1 MNNWPQDDKRVA
13 VHDSTR
19 KHTYVVGENIYQSGT
34 IRFQLK
40 LLSFQNN
47 HWILVGIVKADVVPK
62 SPYSFSWAGAYG
74 WVLGDTGQ
82 EYENGVRRENNNV
95 KGQSKQG

>member
-62 SPYSFSWAGAYG
+62 SPYSFSWAGAYRHTDG
-74 WVLGDTGQ
+74 HLGTL
-82 EYENGVRRENNNV
+82 V
-95 KGQSKQG
+95 KSMKTACAEKITT